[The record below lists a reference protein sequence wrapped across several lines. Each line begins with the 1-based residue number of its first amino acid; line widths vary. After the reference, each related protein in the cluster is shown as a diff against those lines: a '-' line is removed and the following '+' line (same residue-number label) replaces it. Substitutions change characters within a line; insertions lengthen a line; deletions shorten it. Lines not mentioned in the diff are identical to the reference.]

1 MGVSPG
7 AIAAAARDE
16 RPLTVIR
23 AAAGP
28 LELDLR
34 SLAGYG
40 ELLYFL
46 VWRDIKVRYK
56 QTLIGVGWAVLQPL
70 LTMAIF
76 TAVFSG
82 LAGIESDGLPYPLF
96 AFTALIAWTYFAAAL
111 SRGSSSLVSNANL
124 LTKVYFPRLIIP
136 LSAVISPLFDCALAL
151 LVLIPVMA
159 WFQVLPGPAVLA
171 LPVFLLLCALTAF
184 AVSLWLSALCVRY
197 HDVAVV
203 IPFVLQIWMYASPVI
218 YPTSAVPAEWRALYS
233 LNPMVG
239 VIEGFRW
246 ALLRSH
252 SPDLAAVGFSALGVG
267 MLALG
272 GLIYFSRMER
282 VFADVV

>member
-1 MGVSPG
+1 MPG
-7 AIAAAARDE
+7 AAAVAVRDE

-23 AAAGP
+23 AASGP

-34 SLAGYG
+34 SLADSG

-96 AFTALIAWTYFAAAL
+96 AFTGLIAWTYFAAAL

-159 WFQVLPGPAVLA
+159 WFQIVPGPAVLA
-171 LPVFLLLCALTAF
+171 LPLFLLLCALTAF

-203 IPFVLQIWMYASPVI
+203 IPFLLQIWMYASPVI
-218 YPTSAVPAEWRALYS
+218 YPVSAVPAEWRALYS

-252 SPDLAAVGFSALGVG
+252 SPDLAVVGFSVLGVG
-267 MLALG
+267 MLVLG